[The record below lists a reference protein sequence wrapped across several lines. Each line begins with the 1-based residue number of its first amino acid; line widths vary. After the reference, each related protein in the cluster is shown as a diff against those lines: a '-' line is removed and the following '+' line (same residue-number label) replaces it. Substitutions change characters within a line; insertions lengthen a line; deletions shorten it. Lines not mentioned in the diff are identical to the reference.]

1 MDEPLRVSR
10 GEATSSEIL
19 EHLDA
24 GRRVIIE
31 VEVLGRTMEMTT
43 RRQGGTYYCDTPV
56 KLITYETEEEMR
68 ACLERYRLA
77 ESDTDASDTN
87 GEG

>member
-24 GRRVIIE
+24 RRRVIIE

-56 KLITYETEEEMR
+56 KLLTYETEEEMR

>member
-1 MDEPLRVSR
+1 MDEPLHISR

-19 EHLDA
+19 KHLDA
-24 GRRVIIE
+24 GRRVIRE
-31 VEVLGRTMEMTT
+31 GEVLGRTMEMTT

-56 KLITYETEEEMR
+56 KLLAYETEEEMR

-77 ESDTDASDTN
+77 EPDTDASDTN
-87 GEG
+87 GER